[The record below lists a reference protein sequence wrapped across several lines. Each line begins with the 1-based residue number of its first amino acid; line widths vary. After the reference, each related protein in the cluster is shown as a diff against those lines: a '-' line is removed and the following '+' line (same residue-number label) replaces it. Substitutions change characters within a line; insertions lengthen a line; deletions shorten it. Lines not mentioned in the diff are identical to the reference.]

1 MVNRPFS
8 HAVEGSPAINT
19 LNSRFSVINNL
30 NIISMNRVKIL
41 NLIIAASMLVSCVTT
56 KKFKEMEGRLMGEN
70 RDLRQE
76 VMNMNTRNTEL
87 SASEDRLAAM
97 NNELNKKIEALNY
110 EQEILT
116 RTRQALESNKAQLEA
131 QLEAVR
137 KGTSSEIESLLAE
150 LQRARQDLNLREDK
164 LREAEKTLQDR
175 NTRLIELQEALRQKE
190 EAVNRLRQTV
200 TNALTGFTNNGLTVF
215 EKNGKVYV
223 SLEEQLLFRSGQW
236 EVDPRGQQALRDL
249 AVVLAQNPDINVMV
263 EGHTDDVPMRG
274 ANQVKDNWDL
284 SVMRATAVT
293 KVLLQNKQIAPDRI
307 IAAGRSEFLPIDPE
321 KTADARR
328 KNRRTEII
336 LTPKLDELLKL
347 IEDN

>member
-1 MVNRPFS
+1 
-8 HAVEGSPAINT
+8 
-19 LNSRFSVINNL
+19 
-30 NIISMNRVKIL
+30 
-41 NLIIAASMLVSCVTT
+41 MLVSCVST

-87 SASEDRLAAM
+87 SASEDRLNTM

-116 RTRQALESNKAQLEA
+116 RTRQALESDKSRLEA

-150 LQRARQDLNLREDK
+150 LQRARVDLNLREDK

-223 SLEEQLLFRSGQW
+223 SLEEQLLFKSGQW

-293 KVLLQNKQIAPDRI
+293 KVLLQNKQIGPDRI
-307 IAAGRSEFLPIDPE
+307 IAAGRSEFLPIDPD

>member
-1 MVNRPFS
+1 
-8 HAVEGSPAINT
+8 VEGSLAINT
-19 LNSRFSVINNL
+19 MNSRFFIMNL
-30 NIISMNRVKIL
+30 NIISMNRVNIL

-56 KKFKEMEGRLMGEN
+56 KKFNEMEGRLMGEN

-76 VMNMNTRNTEL
+76 VMNMKTRNTEL
-87 SASEDRLAAM
+87 SASEDRLTAM
-97 NNELNKKIEALNY
+97 NNELNKKLEALSY

-116 RTRQALESNKAQLEA
+116 RTRQALESSKAQLEA

-274 ANQVKDNWDL
+274 ASQIKDNWDL

-307 IAAGRSEFLPIDPE
+307 IAAGRSEFLPIDPG

>member
-1 MVNRPFS
+1 
-8 HAVEGSPAINT
+8 
-19 LNSRFSVINNL
+19 
-30 NIISMNRVKIL
+30 MNRVKIL

-307 IAAGRSEFLPIDPE
+307 IAAGRSEFLPIDPD